1 MQHRL
6 KKIIILIV
14 LNIVFISGCSTNT
27 DSPGENNVQ
36 VYEQFGA
43 LEFSTDDGFYHTNNS
58 GYLYFFDYETK
69 KDVLTCSKV
78 NCRMEAQLKEDSEA
92 YIGNNGAG
100 FVSGDK
106 LYVISK
112 NDDIEKKYSLIESNL
127 DRSNQ
132 KEIVKINSTM
142 ILSFAVIKETA
153 YFAIDEVIFTE
164 SESGAIVEEPKHNC
178 YLLGVDLKSG
188 KQERLTEPKNNF
200 NNSLKIVAADENMIY
215 MTYNYFENYFD
226 GTNFKDANEK
236 IENYEYDIKTK
247 KLTSVLEDRNIVKGQ
262 LIGDTLLTV
271 ESKYI
276 NEKEV
281 NSEKLFTVMKYTL
294 PDYKPIEIV
303 STRQYPIFNNDE
315 WIYQDDKTKEFYSL
329 DFETVES
336 KKIIMNEAKGVI
348 IFNDAKDYYY
358 ISYMKDGKMERGFI
372 LKSDYKK
379 GKKEIIEVH

>member
-14 LNIVFISGCSTNT
+14 LNIVFIRGCSTNT

-178 YLLGVDLKSG
+178 YLLGVDLKSV

-236 IENYEYDIKTK
+236 IENYKYDIKTK
-247 KLTSVLEDRNIVKGQ
+247 KLTSILEDRNIVRGQ

-271 ESKYI
+271 ESKDI

-281 NSEKLFTVMKYTL
+281 NSEKVFMVMKYTL

-329 DFETVES
+329 NFETVES
-336 KKIIMNEAKGVI
+336 KKITMNGAKGII

>member
-6 KKIIILIV
+6 KKVMILIV
-14 LNIVFISGCSTNT
+14 LNVIFISGCSTNT
-27 DSPGENNVQ
+27 DSPSENNVQ

-69 KDVLTCSKV
+69 KDVLTCSKA
-78 NCRMEAQLKEDSEA
+78 NCQMEAQLNESSEA
-92 YIGNNGAG
+92 FVGLGAG
-100 FVSGDK
+100 FACGDK

-247 KLTSVLEDRNIVKGQ
+247 KLISVLEDRNIVKGQ
-262 LIGDTLLTV
+262 LIGNTLLTV

-294 PDYKPIEIV
+294 PDYRPIEIV

-329 DFETVES
+329 DFETIEL
-336 KKIIMNEAKGVI
+336 KKITMNGAKGVI

>member
-112 NDDIEKKYSLIESNL
+112 NDDIEKKYSLIESDL

-336 KKIIMNEAKGVI
+336 KKIIMNGAKGVI

>member
-1 MQHRL
+1 M
-6 KKIIILIV
+6 
-14 LNIVFISGCSTNT
+14 
-27 DSPGENNVQ
+27 Q

-69 KDVLTCSKV
+69 KDVLTCSKA

-164 SESGAIVEEPKHNC
+164 SESGAIIEEPKHNC

-329 DFETVES
+329 NFETVES
-336 KKIIMNEAKGVI
+336 KKITMNGAKGII

>member
-69 KDVLTCSKV
+69 KDVLTCSKA

-262 LIGDTLLTV
+262 LLGDTLLTV

-276 NEKEV
+276 NEKEI

-329 DFETVES
+329 DFETIES
-336 KKIIMNEAKGVI
+336 KKITMNGAKGII